1 MKIKMKRM
9 LVSIPDNI
17 ECENAVKA
25 MCLKM
30 RTEHKIKAL
39 TNED

>member
-1 MKIKMKRM
+1 MKIKTKRI
-9 LVSIPDNI
+9 LVTIPDRI
-17 ECENAVKA
+17 ECENALKA

-30 RTEHKIKAL
+30 RTEYKIKAL